1 MPNVSPALTL
11 TTFNYIVQNL
21 SEMNVF
27 QILKTYGRSSLF
39 KFAEALAYLRSEYMP
54 SAKVFSPFMY
64 IYSTQK
70 FLMKNISHVKLH

>member
-21 SEMNVF
+21 SEMTVF

-39 KFAEALAYLRSEYMP
+39 KFAEALAYL
-54 SAKVFSPFMY
+54 F
-64 IYSTQK
+64 
-70 FLMKNISHVKLH
+70 